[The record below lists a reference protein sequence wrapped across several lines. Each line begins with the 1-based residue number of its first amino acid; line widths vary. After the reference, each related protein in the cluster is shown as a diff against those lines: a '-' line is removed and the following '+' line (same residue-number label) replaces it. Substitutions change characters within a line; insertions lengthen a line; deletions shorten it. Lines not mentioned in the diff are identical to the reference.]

1 MRPLHVEPSGR
12 EEVAV
17 LRLCAARPTDAMA
30 ATEASVEEVEA
41 WLQTGEFVVVQ
52 RALERTRRV
61 RRRREEGEGNAVDES
76 TVWTDPQ
83 RFQLWLRGVSQ
94 LCEAVAARRYGAC
107 GALAALMH
115 GGRRFLAP
123 MFYGPHRAVAGERAR
138 PSSRIKSA
146 RSFVSLSEYCRVL
159 LDEAYVSVMRALSGT
174 PDAQTSREAS
184 VVDGCSDPVWL
195 TQALRC
201 ASALMRHSPRG
212 YLQGATA
219 PRHLFRIVCDQY
231 ALRPDA
237 SNRTVQAAA
246 LASLG
251 DMLPYVPE
259 PADLLPLL
267 QCHAHWKQPEV
278 LSLVCKALAER
289 ARAGENRPSGVG
301 VPLAL
306 CADRVD
312 ALMACVDAPE
322 LRLHAARILAELVRS
337 ADAAGVV
344 PPRLWHA
351 ALSDPYHAVQ
361 AAALDCVGQPGC
373 PTLEVVNGEALDV
386 LLLRATTHAA
396 AQVRAAACRALA
408 RYANESMD
416 GTLECL
422 ARAMQADGNSS
433 VRLAASES
441 LAQLLSRRNGHSEA
455 FLGQQETLE
464 YALQA
469 LRRTPAAPASAP
481 LCTLL
486 CACFD
491 RRHEREIV
499 DALLQRLGALRSPRW
514 RAATLRALHACRPQL
529 SADIWEQRVAPTL
542 TKTEGTPG
550 AARKNPIAN
559 YPPQI

>member
-1 MRPLHVEPSGR
+1 
-12 EEVAV
+12 
-17 LRLCAARPTDAMA
+17 MA
-30 ATEASVEEVEA
+30 ATGASVEEVEA
-41 WLQTGEFVVVQ
+41 WLRTGEFVMLQ
-52 RALERTRRV
+52 RALERTRHARQ
-61 RRRREEGEGNAVDES
+61 RQGEEGSAVDAS

-123 MFYGPHRAVAGERAR
+123 MFYGPHRAVACERAR
-138 PSSRIKSA
+138 PPSRIKSA

-159 LDEAYVSVMRALSGT
+159 LDGAYVSVMRALSGT
-174 PDAQTSREAS
+174 TDAQTSQEMS
-184 VVDGCSDPVWL
+184 VADGRSDPVWL

-201 ASALMRHSPRG
+201 ASVLVRHSPRG

-219 PRHLFRIVCDQY
+219 PRHLFRIICDQY

-259 PADLLPLL
+259 PVDLLPLL
-267 QCHAHWKQPEV
+267 QCHTHWKQPEV
-278 LSLVCKALAER
+278 LSLVCKVLAER

-301 VPLAL
+301 VPLSL
-306 CADRVD
+306 CAGMVD
-312 ALMACVDAPE
+312 TLMTCADAPE

-337 ADAAGVV
+337 ADAAHVV

-373 PTLEVVNGEALDV
+373 PTLEVVNGETLDA

-396 AQVRAAACRALA
+396 AQVRAAACHALA
-408 RYANESMD
+408 RYANEP
-416 GTLECL
+416 THQALECL
-422 ARAMQADGNSS
+422 TRAMQADGNSR
-433 VRLAASES
+433 VRLAATES

-455 FLGQQETLE
+455 FLGQHETLE
-464 YALQA
+464 YALRA

-491 RRHEREIV
+491 SHHEQEIV

-514 RAATLRALHACRPQL
+514 RTATLRTLYACRPQL
-529 SADIWEQRVAPTL
+529 STDIWEQRVAPIL
-542 TKTEGTPG
+542 IRTEGTPG
-550 AARKNPIAN
+550 AACKNPIAN
-559 YPPQI
+559 CHPQF